1 MEIRRA
7 TSADACAVLDIY
19 SPFVAGSHASFEDRP
34 PGLDD
39 VRARIRDSLAWFV
52 AESEGEIEG
61 YAYASPFHP
70 RPAYRWSVEVSVY
83 VAPGGQGRGVGRELL
98 ATLLA
103 DLHECGYVNAFAGI
117 ALPNDASVHLFES
130 FGFEQIARQREVGF
144 KLGEWHDV
152 GWWQLHL
159 RDRCIPP
166 PDIRMRAQA
175 AGADEAPA

>member
-1 MEIRRA
+1 MPVPYWTSTARSWPAVTPRSRTARRVSTTFA
-7 TSADACAVLDIY
+7 PGFET
-19 SPFVAGSHASFEDRP
+19 ASR
-34 PGLDD
+34 GLWP
-39 VRARIRDSLAWFV
+39 RAK
-52 AESEGEIEG
+52 EKIEG

-83 VAPGGQGRGVGRELL
+83 VAPGGQGRGVGRDLL

-117 ALPNDASVHLFES
+117 ALPNDASVHLLES
-130 FGFEQIARQREVGF
+130 FGFEQIARHREVGF

-159 RDRCIPP
+159 RDRSIPP